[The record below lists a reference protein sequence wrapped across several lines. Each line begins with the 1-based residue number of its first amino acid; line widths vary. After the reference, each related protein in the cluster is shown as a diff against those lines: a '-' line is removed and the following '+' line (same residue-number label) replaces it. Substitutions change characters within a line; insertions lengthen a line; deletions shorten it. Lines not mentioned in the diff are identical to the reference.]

1 MTKEIDKMSA
11 SSGRML
17 GEDDS
22 AINVAEEIKG
32 INAKLG
38 AGSNLG
44 GNPISETNPLPVT
57 STDDEYE
64 HIVVTIAA
72 NASESDPINIK
83 GFKHLAFRILGAWTP
98 ANVYYKGDT
107 SGNANNF
114 SPVIAD
120 GQEVNG
126 PVAADQCIS
135 VVGNALALAPYDV
148 IKICSGPSSLR
159 VPQAAARTIEVQV
172 KR

>member
-1 MTKEIDKMSA
+1 MTKEIDKMVVGN
-11 SSGRML
+11 GRQL
-17 GEDDS
+17 GEDDGI
-22 AINVAEEIKG
+22 INVAEEIKG
-32 INAKLG
+32 INTKLG
-38 AGSNLG
+38 AGGNLG
-44 GNPISETNPLPVT
+44 GNPISGTNPLPTT

-72 NASESDPINIK
+72 GASESDPINIK
-83 GFKHLAFRILGAWTP
+83 GFKHIAFRILSAWTP

-120 GQEVNG
+120 GVEANG

-135 VVGNALALAPYDV
+135 IVGNALALAPYDV
-148 IKICSGPSSLR
+148 IKICSGPSSAR
-159 VPQAAARTIEVQV
+159 VAQAAARTIEVQV

>member
-1 MTKEIDKMSA
+1 MTKEIDKMA
-11 SSGRML
+11 PGTGRQR
-17 GEDDS
+17 GEDDGI
-22 AINVAEEIKG
+22 INVAEEIKG

-38 AGSNLG
+38 AGGNLG
-44 GNPISETNPLPVT
+44 GNPISETNPMPMT

-120 GQEVNG
+120 GVEANG

-148 IKICSGPSSLR
+148 IKLCSGPNSAR
-159 VPQAAARTIEVQV
+159 VVQAATRTIEVQV

>member
-1 MTKEIDKMSA
+1 MANQNIMSQMQGIEVNGA
-11 SSGRML
+11 EVSS
-17 GEDDS
+17 
-22 AINVAEEIKG
+22 
-32 INAKLG
+32 
-38 AGSNLG
+38 
-44 GNPISETNPLPVT
+44 TNPLPVT

-148 IKICSGPSSLR
+148 IKLCSGPNSAR
-159 VPQAAARTIEVQV
+159 VVQAATRTIEVQV